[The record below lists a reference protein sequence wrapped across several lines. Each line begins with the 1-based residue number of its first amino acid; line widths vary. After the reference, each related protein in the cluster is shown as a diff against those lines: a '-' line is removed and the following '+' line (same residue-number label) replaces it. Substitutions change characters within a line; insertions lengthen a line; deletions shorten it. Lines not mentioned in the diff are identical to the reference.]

1 MLAQCTRID
10 GLFFFFLQ
18 TEQNKKQN
26 KAVHILDDIDD
37 DWCLVFTACNRKE
50 IEPHCNPPTKQ
61 TKKPRFVFNEV
72 QRRTLHAVFKETKR
86 PSKEMQ
92 ASIAQQLGL
101 SVTTVANFFMNARRR
116 SLDKWEDGMGNNY
129 RSSASSSNLHAATA
143 SAPPPPHAQLHSHGS
158 PCTAAVVDAGGI
170 ERDRSPE
177 GGDLL
182 HHSTSA

>member
-1 MLAQCTRID
+1 
-10 GLFFFFLQ
+10 
-18 TEQNKKQN
+18 
-26 KAVHILDDIDD
+26 
-37 DWCLVFTACNRKE
+37 
-50 IEPHCNPPTKQ
+50 
-61 TKKPRFVFNEV
+61 
-72 QRRTLHAVFKETKR
+72 
-86 PSKEMQ
+86 MQ